1 MNSIE
6 WFIVIFGSC
15 AIACVLLDILVIKIS
30 DYLFDKEKRNK
41 AYKQINETALI
52 TFHQFS
58 AEGEGFFCVILR
70 KIQHNKEGL
79 IVQKH
84 YHKLT

>member
-30 DYLFDKEKRNK
+30 DYWFDKEKRNK
-41 AYKQINETALI
+41 K
-52 TFHQFS
+52 
-58 AEGEGFFCVILR
+58 
-70 KIQHNKEGL
+70 
-79 IVQKH
+79 
-84 YHKLT
+84 

>member
-30 DYLFDKEKRNK
+30 DYWFDKEVCGCVFTFLASAAEREKTPNG
-41 AYKQINETALI
+41 NWHI
-52 TFHQFS
+52 TCPYCHH
-58 AEGEGFFCVILR
+58 EIVIKSSELR
-70 KIQHNKEGL
+70 KHKE
-79 IVQKH
+79 KH
-84 YHKLT
+84 KNDK